1 MTDPRWPHPGVRV
14 PPPFLFAAGFLLGWI
29 LETQVVRIRLVGGDA
44 SALPIAIAGALLS
57 GAGLAFTY
65 WGIFTFRRARTAVY
79 PHYPAS
85 RLVQGGP
92 YRFSRNPMYTG
103 LTIAYVGIALLAN
116 VVWPLLLLPLALAG
130 LVLLVIR
137 REEAYLASAFGEEYE
152 AYRRKVRRWL

>member
-1 MTDPRWPHPGVRV
+1 V
-14 PPPFLFAAGFLLGWI
+14 AGGLLGWI

-44 SALPIAIAGALLS
+44 SATILQIAGALLIA
-57 GAGLAFTY
+57 AGLAVTY

-103 LTIAYVGIALLAN
+103 LALVYVGLSMLTN
-116 VVWPLLLLPLALAG
+116 TVWPLLLLPLVLVAL
-130 LVLLVIR
+130 VFLVIH
-137 REEAYLASAFGEEYE
+137 REERYLASAFGEEYE
-152 AYRRKVRRWL
+152 AYRRRVRRWL